1 MTRKESGGHLGSGD
15 SFRVTGAT
23 RSHCVAPVLSRAF
36 RNRFVE
42 LHYDELPSAELETI
56 LHKRCCLPPSYC
68 NKLVAVMLELQSHRR
83 GSSVFAGKHGFIT
96 LRDLFRWAE
105 RYRLSEQTEKDY
117 DWLQHL
123 ANDGTAA
130 CVYEEINGAGD
141 QLDLTNLSVPLGFL
155 LLAGRVRKQEEV
167 DVILKV
173 IKKCFKK
180 EVVPDVLFSMD
191 KKLSVLGD
199 AMDHNFSHVV
209 WTQGM
214 RRLAVLVGRA
224 LEFGEPILLVGDT
237 GCGKTTICQLFA
249 ALQNQKLYSVNCH
262 QHMETSDFLGGLRPV
277 RHKSKDKDEDDD
289 DSSKLF
295 EWHDGPLVLAMV
307 EDGFFLLDEIS
318 LADDSL
324 YWRD

>member
-1 MTRKESGGHLGSGD
+1 MQNWLEFEIGRHVAFGSRREPLTCLNTVGNPPQVTPFLERRPPKELIKI
-15 SFRVTGAT
+15 VM
-23 RSHCVAPVLSRAF
+23 VLSRAF
-36 RNRFVE
+36 RKRFVE

-141 QLDLTNLSVPLGFL
+141 QLDLTNLSVHLGFL
-155 LLAGRVRKQEEV
+155 LLAGRIVAKPPFANCLQLCKIRSFTLLT
-167 DVILKV
+167 VINTWK
-173 IKKCFKK
+173 
-180 EVVPDVLFSMD
+180 
-191 KKLSVLGD
+191 
-199 AMDHNFSHVV
+199 
-209 WTQGM
+209 
-214 RRLAVLVGRA
+214 
-224 LEFGEPILLVGDT
+224 
-237 GCGKTTICQLFA
+237 
-249 ALQNQKLYSVNCH
+249 
-262 QHMETSDFLGGLRPV
+262 TSDFLGGLRPV

-307 EDGFFLLDEIS
+307 EDGFFLLDEIFTC
-318 LADDSL
+318 
-324 YWRD
+324 R